1 MLSIEH
7 NKKPPLSAKYTLGA
21 ASLFLTKCVLSY
33 TRRKISS
40 TRSFSTGF
48 CKKSH
53 APASMAFFRLL
64 FVPVEERMTTRASG
78 SRSRISVNAS
88 IQVFSGITMSMKTM
102 SGRFS
107 A

>member
-1 MLSIEH
+1 MFRSTRIFRRMRYTFWLRNFRVDARITE
-7 NKKPPLSAKYTLGA
+7 KKPKIKPSGEEFHFRAAFLSEETNH
-21 ASLFLTKCVLSY
+21 

-64 FVPVEERMTTRASG
+64 FVPVEERMTILASG
-78 SRSRISVNAS
+78 
-88 IQVFSGITMSMKTM
+88 
-102 SGRFS
+102 
-107 A
+107 